1 MQSFKNDYYPT
12 YFRMPKFFLSAF
24 MVLFLLTISSITSY
38 GQQISPRRYV
48 AITFDDLPVVCQ
60 CENDAERMEITK
72 KLIATFKKYKMPI
85 LAVVNE
91 QKLESNGTVD
101 PARTAL
107 LQQWLEAG
115 FELGNHGYSHKNI
128 NEVPFNEYKNEILK
142 GERVTRALAKK
153 NGIPFRFYRHPYLSA
168 GDNLQ
173 IRMELDAFLKEHN
186 YIIAPNTITYQDY
199 TFSGAYEAAL
209 KKGDTALA
217 KRIRDAYIPYTLSR
231 WETAEKQSVELFGR
245 EIKQILM
252 VHANLIN
259 ADAFE
264 DVAKIMTERGYVFIS
279 IDEAMKDPVYQRPDT
294 FDGEVGVTWL
304 SRWAAE
310 QGKRFSVPSAS
321 VPEFVLEVLKK

>member
-1 MQSFKNDYYPT
+1 MRSLNIEYNPAFS
-12 YFRMPKFFLSAF
+12 RMPTSFFQSF
-24 MVLFLLTISSITSY
+24 MVLLLFTISSTISY
-38 GQQISPRRYV
+38 GQQNPPRRYV

-107 LQQWLEAG
+107 LQQWLQAG

-128 NEVPFNEYKNEILK
+128 NEVPFHEYKNEILK

-153 NGIPFRFYRHPYLSA
+153 NDMPFRFYRHPYLSA

-173 IRMELDAFLKEHN
+173 IRKELDAFLKEHN
-186 YIIAPNTITYQDY
+186 YVVAPNTITYQDY

-209 KKGDTALA
+209 KMGDTTLA
-217 KRIRDAYIPYTLSR
+217 HRIRDAYMPYTLSR
-231 WETAEKQSVELFGR
+231 WETAEKQSIELFGH

-264 DVAKIMTERGYVFIS
+264 DVAKMMIERGYVFIS

-294 FDGEVGVTWL
+294 FDGKVGVTWL

-310 QGKRFSVPSAS
+310 EGKKFIATGAS